1 MCLVYCSRASTSVV
15 THEPY
20 TYQSYK
26 NAKERMVYRNECIT
40 VKRKEGRVEKK
51 ISLFKYA
58 AGITVSTLFLDGFFS
73 TEKRDRSEN
82 EDR

>member
-1 MCLVYCSRASTSVV
+1 
-15 THEPY
+15 
-20 TYQSYK
+20 
-26 NAKERMVYRNECIT
+26 MVYRNECIT

-73 TEKRDRSEN
+73 MEKEIAVKTRIDKPCINAKGDR
-82 EDR
+82 